1 MDRFRVGIIGCGGIF
16 RNLHSPYY
24 QEPTRRADIVAIADI
39 NESSANEQADK
50 FGADAYTDYRQ
61 LLDRNDID
69 AVDVC
74 VHPRPHLEITKAAAE
89 AGKHILM
96 EKPMCCTVAEGDEM
110 VAAAENAGVLL
121 MVAYM
126 MRFDP
131 GYMKLKSLLDDGTLG
146 TLQMAYCNQVG
157 YFSPERHPWL
167 FVKEESGG
175 MLVEQAIHNLDLWL
189 WLYGP
194 ATSVYGYTTHVPLGG
209 TYPPP
214 EQAVENNAVL
224 NVHFKNGGIG
234 MMIKSWAAQVGHSG
248 SGLVTSNGSA
258 TMARNGLRW
267 KTHDMES
274 AEEFS
279 EPVPDDD
286 TYRNIP
292 EAQRN
297 QRYWSI
303 AAKGASIDHW
313 LQCIAGEVE
322 PTTHGRIGRDGI
334 ELAEATYLSSQSG
347 TPIALPLKPD

>member
-1 MDRFRVGIIGCGGIF
+1 MDRLRIGIIGCGGIF
-16 RNLHSPYY
+16 RALHAPYY

-39 NESSANEQADK
+39 NETSANEQAER
-50 FGADAYTDYRQ
+50 FGADAYTDYQ
-61 LLDRNDID
+61 ALLDRQDID

-74 VHPRPHLEITKAAAE
+74 VHPRPHLEITRAAAD

-96 EKPMCCTVAEGDEM
+96 EKPMCCNVAEGDEM
-110 VAAAENAGVLL
+110 VASAKNADILL

-146 TLQMAYCNQVG
+146 PLQMAYNNQVG

-167 FVKEESGG
+167 FIKEESGG
-175 MLVEQAIHNLDLWL
+175 MLVEQAIHILDLWL

-214 EQAVENNAVL
+214 DKAVENNAVL
-224 NVHFKNGGIG
+224 TVHFKNGGVG

-248 SGLVTSNGSA
+248 SGLVTSKGSA
-258 TMARNGLRW
+258 NFIRHGLRW

-274 AEEFS
+274 AEEFTAS
-279 EPVPDDD
+279 VPDDD

-292 EAQRN
+292 DEQRN

-313 LQCIAGEVE
+313 LQCIVGEAE
-322 PTTHGRIGRDGI
+322 PTTHGQIGRDGI

-347 TPIALPLKPD
+347 VPISLPL

>member
-1 MDRFRVGIIGCGGIF
+1 MDRIKVGIIGCGGIF

-24 QEPTRRADIVAIADI
+24 HEPTRRADIVAIADI
-39 NESSANEQADK
+39 NAAAANDQADR
-50 FGADAYTDYRQ
+50 FGADVYTDYRE
-61 LLDRNDID
+61 LLDRKDID

-74 VHPRPHLEITKAAAE
+74 VHPRPHLEITRAATA

-96 EKPMCCTVAEGDEM
+96 EKPMCCNVAEGDAM

-131 GYMKLKSLLDDGTLG
+131 GYKKLKSLLDDGTLG
-146 TLQMAYCNQVG
+146 TLQMAYNNQVG
-157 YFSPERHPWL
+157 YFSPEKHPWL
-167 FVKEESGG
+167 FVKAESGG
-175 MLVEQAIHNLDLWL
+175 MLVEQAIHQLDIWL
-189 WLYGP
+189 WLYGA
-194 ATSVYGYTTHVPLGG
+194 ATSVYGYTSHVPLGG

-224 NVHFKNGGIG
+224 TVHFKNGGIG

-258 TMARNGLRW
+258 TFGRNSLRW
-267 KTHDMES
+267 KTHDMDS
-274 AEEFS
+274 AEEFTA
-279 EPVPDDD
+279 PIPDDD

-292 EAQRN
+292 DAQRN
-297 QRYWSI
+297 QRYWGI

-313 LQCIAGEVE
+313 LQCIAGEAE

-334 ELAEATYLSSQSG
+334 ELAEATYRSSQSG
-347 TPIALPLKPD
+347 TPISLPL

>member
-1 MDRFRVGIIGCGGIF
+1 MDKFRVGIIGCGGIF
-16 RNLHSPYY
+16 RALHAPYY

-39 NESSANEQADK
+39 NETSANEQADRFK
-50 FGADAYTDYRQ
+50 ADAYTDYRE

-74 VHPRPHLEITKAAAE
+74 VHPRPHLEITHAATD

-96 EKPMCCTVAEGDEM
+96 EKPMCCNVAEGDAM
-110 VAAAENAGVLL
+110 VKAAADAGVLL

-131 GYMKLKSLLDDGTLG
+131 GYIKLKSLLEDGTLG
-146 TLQMAYCNQVG
+146 TLQMAYSNQVG

-167 FVKEESGG
+167 FVKAESGG
-175 MLVEQAIHNLDLWL
+175 MLVEQAIHHLDLWL

-194 ATSVYGYTTHVPLGG
+194 AASVYGYTTHVPLGG
-209 TYPPP
+209 TYPPSD
-214 EQAVENNAVL
+214 QAVENNAVL
-224 NVHFKNGGIG
+224 NVHFKNGGVG
-234 MMIKSWAAQVGHSG
+234 MMMKSWAAQIGHSG
-248 SGLVTSNGSA
+248 NGLVTSNGSA
-258 TMARNGLRW
+258 SIIRHGLTW

-274 AEEFS
+274 AEEFNAT
-279 EPVPDDD
+279 VPDDN

-297 QRYWSI
+297 QRYWGI

-313 LQCIAGEVE
+313 LQCIAEEAE
-322 PTTHGRIGRDGI
+322 PTTHGQIGRDGI
-334 ELAEATYLSSQSG
+334 ELAEATYLSSHSG
-347 TPIALPLKPD
+347 VPITLPL